1 MTLNVQGIADPDKR
15 ALLFRFLRDHPAH
28 VICLQEVHA
37 PDDTDFWSVHWG
49 GPASWNYHTAILF
62 SPSLGKPTFDVTHEG
77 RVLSSTFRFQGQVY
91 KIANIYAH
99 ADRSARGRLFD
110 QLSASA
116 DLFSSYDFLVG
127 DWNSYPDPI
136 RDRVSTSPPH
146 LYQTWPHLLP
156 VLAPFTDAAFAG
168 AASPYHTFHKIN
180 RNGIAMHSRLDH
192 VFMNVRHTSFVPSTV
207 LHHFPRSDH
216 DAVHVTLT
224 SPSFSRPLLWRYN
237 TSLLSSP
244 DLRASTITRLLPYRS
259 PTLWDATKDIT
270 RSHAQDFAVV
280 SARRRQSDRCRL
292 ERQLSSAF
300 RRAARDVTDSQ
311 AATDVLDLRSQ
322 LDECLVQE
330 TSRATLR
337 ARVRWLEEGETCSA
351 YFFSR
356 FRSRS
361 SSPTLS
367 LLRDSDGSSFSSD
380 SARRS
385 HIWQYFTSLC
395 AAPPFYPPDCHSF
408 LASIT
413 LPTLSPAQ
421 SSSLLTP
428 VTADELM
435 STIKALP
442 PRRAPGPDGIPYE
455 WYQTFAD
462 SLVPILLPLFN
473 SILSGGPA
481 PPSWS
486 RTLVS
491 LIPKPGRD
499 LSSIANW
506 RPITLAN
513 CDVKIFSRLL
523 ASRLASVLPDLV
535 SPHQAGFVKHR
546 NAADVA
552 MAVRNVLGYAADEA
566 AASPVDG
573 ALVFLDQEKAYDRI
587 SHPYLSAVL
596 TKFGFP
602 PLVQHAFSVTY
613 TDTSAFFLDDGHPVG
628 PVSVACGVRQGDP
641 LAPLLFNLAF
651 EPLLVALRTRLQG
664 IRLPWG
670 VFITG
675 AYADDATI
683 GIALSDGR
691 VLLFTLN
698 EYCRASNSRIN
709 FTKSKYMPLSST
721 VHSLPQWAADLG
733 LQFHDPQNPIRVLG
747 YDLVLSPE
755 GVQENWDALLSSL
768 ESVSQDILSR
778 RLTLQGRS
786 LCVTSM
792 LFSRLWYKFRLSTP
806 ETVAELNKFTRLG
819 WKTVWNDHPGI
830 APSMEIGRCSRQSGG
845 VRFLSPVAQASAL
858 QAQWISTFL
867 NRETI
872 WSDAFRYVLRRLP
885 GGSLPLATTM
895 RLNTIRRAPLRWQP
909 ILKAWAKLRPHWNPD
924 LTVWSPSQALSF
936 IPSGTHSARNLYG
949 VPLVH
954 LLVADPSNQHPVLMS
969 DAAAQVR
976 FQREAPARICTVLKR
991 IRDTPSSLEAQLVH
1005 FLCSLPFPLPLPG
1018 PAPPFAH
1025 LLVADT
1031 PVSDLTTAKARR
1043 FLDGLDHISSALDW
1057 NDRAISRLGV
1067 PPSDIWQRV
1076 WRSPLLPRH
1085 RETWYKLLQ
1094 YALPLGHRIFHF
1106 APEEL
1111 LCHACPTVQT
1121 LRHFIYDCP
1130 LAQQV
1135 WSDFRSFFRLP
1146 QPVTLQQALYSWPSG
1161 GSRFLGGGFGYRL
1174 QAGHAVALHTLW
1186 TAHCQAVYDD
1196 IPSSRPAISNR
1207 FKFFLRR
1214 HFYTLQHSRFS
1225 SRLGP
1230 LPLPLP

>member
-1 MTLNVQGIADPDKR
+1 MLPLKILTLNVAGMADPDKR

-37 PDDTDFWSVHWG
+37 PDDCDFWSVHWG
-49 GPASWNYHTAILF
+49 GPASWNWNTAILL
-62 SPSLGKPTFDVTHEG
+62 SPSLGKPQFDVSYEG
-77 RVLSSTFRFQGQVY
+77 RVLAATFRFQGQVY

-99 ADRSARGRLFD
+99 ADRSARRHFFD

-116 DLFSSYDFLVG
+116 DFFSSFDFLVG
-127 DWNSYPDPI
+127 DWNSYPDPL
-136 RDRVSTSPPH
+136 RDRVSISPPQA
-146 LYQTWPHLLP
+146 YQTWPHLLP
-156 VLAPFTDAAFAG
+156 VLAPFSDAAFAG
-168 AASPYHTFHKIN
+168 AAAPYHTFHKKN
-180 RNGIAMHSRLDH
+180 RNGLPMHSRLDH
-192 VFMNVRHTSFVPSTV
+192 IFMNVRHTSFTPTTV
-207 LHHFPRSDH
+207 LHPFPRSDH
-216 DAVHVTLT
+216 EAVHVTFT
-224 SPSFSRPLLWRYN
+224 TPSFSRPLLWRYN

-244 DLRASTITRLLPYRS
+244 DLRASTISRLLPYRS

-292 ERQLSSAF
+292 ERQLSSAY

-322 LDECLVQE
+322 LDDCLEQE

-361 SSPTLS
+361 SSSTLS
-367 LLRDSDGSSFSSD
+367 LLRDSDGSPFPSD
-380 SARRS
+380 SARRT
-385 HIWQYFTSLC
+385 HIQQYFTSLC

-413 LPTLSPAQ
+413 LPALSPAL
-421 SSSLLTP
+421 SSSLLVP
-428 VTADELM
+428 FTADELL

-442 PRRAPGPDGIPYE
+442 LRRAPGPDGIPYE

-462 SLVPILLPLFN
+462 SLIPILLPLFN
-473 SILSGGPA
+473 SVLSGGPA

-523 ASRLASVLPDLV
+523 ASRLASVLPTLV
-535 SPHQAGFVKHR
+535 SSHQAGFTKDR

-566 AASPVDG
+566 VATNRPVDG

-602 PLVQHAFSVTY
+602 PLVQHAFAVTY
-613 TDTSAFFLDDGHPVG
+613 TNTSAFFMDDGHPVG

-691 VLLFTLN
+691 VFILTLR

-709 FTKSKYMPLSST
+709 FTKSRYMPLSST
-721 VHSLPQWAADLG
+721 VHSLPQWASDLG
-733 LQFHDPQNPIRVLG
+733 LVFHNPLTPIRVLG
-747 YDLVLSPE
+747 YDLVLSPD
-755 GVQENWDALLSSL
+755 GVQENWTALYNQL
-768 ESVSQDILSR
+768 ETVSQDILSR

-786 LCVTSM
+786 LCVTSL

-806 ETVAELNKFTRLG
+806 STTQLNKFTRLG
-819 WKTVWNDHPGI
+819 WRTVWNDHPGI
-830 APSMEIGRCSRQSGG
+830 APPRTLVVVPASLVVSTSSLLWLRQRLCRLNGSAPFSLVTLSGPPLFNTSCANNLE
-845 VRFLSPVAQASAL
+845 VRFFWPPPCVSTPFGGILFAGGPSYKPGRNFVLTGILTLQLGRSPRHCRLFLRARTLPVTYLVFLWCSCSSPIRPVPTLRLFRTPPLVFVLAGKLLVGSVMLLTIFAPPRPLLLPNLSILFAL
-858 QAQWISTFL
+858 NL
-867 NRETI
+867 
-872 WSDAFRYVLRRLP
+872 
-885 GGSLPLATTM
+885 SLFP
-895 RLNTIRRAPLRWQP
+895 APLPRMP
-909 ILKAWAKLRPHWNPD
+909 
-924 LTVWSPSQALSF
+924 LSCTF
-936 IPSGTHSARNLYG
+936 WPRIPL
-949 VPLVH
+949 
-954 LLVADPSNQHPVLMS
+954 
-969 DAAAQVR
+969 
-976 FQREAPARICTVLKR
+976 F
-991 IRDTPSSLEAQLVH
+991 
-1005 FLCSLPFPLPLPG
+1005 
-1018 PAPPFAH
+1018 
-1025 LLVADT
+1025 
-1031 PVSDLTTAKARR
+1031 
-1043 FLDGLDHISSALDW
+1043 
-1057 NDRAISRLGV
+1057 
-1067 PPSDIWQRV
+1067 
-1076 WRSPLLPRH
+1076 
-1085 RETWYKLLQ
+1085 
-1094 YALPLGHRIFHF
+1094 
-1106 APEEL
+1106 
-1111 LCHACPTVQT
+1111 
-1121 LRHFIYDCP
+1121 
-1130 LAQQV
+1130 
-1135 WSDFRSFFRLP
+1135 
-1146 QPVTLQQALYSWPSG
+1146 
-1161 GSRFLGGGFGYRL
+1161 
-1174 QAGHAVALHTLW
+1174 
-1186 TAHCQAVYDD
+1186 
-1196 IPSSRPAISNR
+1196 
-1207 FKFFLRR
+1207 
-1214 HFYTLQHSRFS
+1214 
-1225 SRLGP
+1225 
-1230 LPLPLP
+1230 LPLPLPRPVVFWMAWTVSPLPWIGMSVPFLVWVFLRRTSGNAFGARRFSLGTVRPGTSFFSMRFLLATVSFLLPPKNFFVMLVRRSRLSVILSMTVL